1 MLRRKEL
8 CCFALLVSV
17 KAGCV
22 VENPSCYVDTS
33 ARILGSE
40 NVAFGPITLEYCAQL
55 CANNK
60 FRLAGTEAGG
70 ECYCGDKLNVD
81 KPKVSTH
88 CESKCNA
95 NTSQSCGGNWAI
107 SIFEV
112 KCSGAPEPP
121 PKLQPE
127 LMNPCLKMPFSQ
139 LPFCNVTLSIDVRVA
154 DAISRMTLPEKIGAL
169 GTNTPAAWFSKTKL
183 QPKQKKDWGFNKN
196 WAPDLFWGRKRNTN
210 VFLLV
215 VFFPSRNLK
224 LKLPRFW
231 KLRRS
236 NPWVYHATIGGRK
249 LRRG

>member
-88 CESKCNA
+88 CDSKCNA

-169 GTNTPAAWFSKTKL
+169 GTNTPAAWFSKTKV
-183 QPKQKKDWGFNKN
+183 QPKQKKIGGKKIGHH
-196 WAPDLFWGRKRNTN
+196 LFSGRKTKKTN

-215 VFFPSRNLK
+215 VFFP
-224 LKLPRFW
+224 P
-231 KLRRS
+231 
-236 NPWVYHATIGGRK
+236 AT
-249 LRRG
+249 